1 MRIGID
7 ATALPTQPVGAGI
20 YIIHLIRSMLSSDS
34 DFEWIIFVHEE
45 RRHLLGIEEG
55 KGVRVI
61 AVPDRRPAER
71 LLWEQLGFP
80 RLVGSLDVDLLHSLH
95 YTRPWSL
102 ACKSVVTFH
111 DMTFFLFP
119 ELHTRSKRVF
129 FPLAIRTSAR
139 QADALVAVS
148 ENTRKDSIRLL
159 DISPSKIF
167 TTPLGVSKEFSQI
180 HDCDLLEATRQKFH
194 LPEKFILYLGV
205 VEPRKNLPFLLRCYA
220 SALEQGLEHQLVIV
234 GRLGWMYQ
242 NVFEQVE
249 SLALQENVHFAG
261 FIPRQD
267 LPMVYNLAD
276 LFVYPSVYEGFGL
289 PVLEAMA
296 CGTPVVT
303 SNVSAMPEIVGEAGI
318 LLRPNDRAAFTQ
330 AMVRLLSGT
339 SERFELSKQG
349 ITRSAQFTWKRTAT
363 DTLEVYRHLLGK

>member
-7 ATALPTQPVGAGI
+7 ATALPAQPVGAGI
-20 YIIHLIRSMLSSDS
+20 YIIHLIKALLSLDS
-34 DFEWIIFVHEE
+34 DFEWVVFVHEE
-45 RRHLLGIEEG
+45 RRALLGIEEG
-55 KGVRVI
+55 KVVRVVS
-61 AVPDRRPAER
+61 VPDQRPAER
-71 LLWEQLGFP
+71 LLWEQLAFP
-80 RLVGSLDVDLLHSLH
+80 RLVQALGVDLLHSLH
-95 YTRPWSL
+95 YTRPWRL
-102 ACKSVVTFH
+102 GCKSVVTFH

-119 ELHTRSKRVF
+119 QLHTHAKRVF

-139 QADALVAVS
+139 LADALVAVS

-159 DISPSKIF
+159 DIPPGKIF
-167 TTPLGVSKEFSQI
+167 TTPLGVSEDFHQI
-180 HDCDLLEATRQKFH
+180 QDRELLERARRKFN

-220 SALEQGLEHQLVIV
+220 SAIEQGLAHRLVIV
-234 GRLGWMYQ
+234 GRLGWMYED
-242 NVFEQVE
+242 VFEQVE
-249 SLALQENVHFAG
+249 SLELQENVHFAG

-296 CGTPVVT
+296 CGTPVIT

-318 LLRPNDRAAFTQ
+318 LLPPNDEAAFTQ
-330 AMVRLLSGT
+330 TIMNLLDGT
-339 SERFELSKQG
+339 SKRVELSKRG
-349 ITRSAQFTWKRTAT
+349 IQRSAQYTWKRTAT
-363 DTLEVYRHLLGK
+363 DTLEVYKLLFEK